1 MPVKL
6 GVSAKIVELVTPI
19 ITPFRVISNEAC
31 SGDVHVHSNETSF
44 PETIEVRFGHGNGEL
59 DVSVTVVELL
69 APDASVTESTTSI
82 VPINGIRNE
91 VSIPEAP
98 PPDHIH
104 WYRTIALSGS
114 VD

>member
-44 PETIEVRFGHGNGEL
+44 PETIEVKFGHGNGEL
-59 DVSVTVVELL
+59 GEVHVQVHSAFGGVLRVV
-69 APDASVTESTTSI
+69 
-82 VPINGIRNE
+82 
-91 VSIPEAP
+91 
-98 PPDHIH
+98 
-104 WYRTIALSGS
+104 
-114 VD
+114 